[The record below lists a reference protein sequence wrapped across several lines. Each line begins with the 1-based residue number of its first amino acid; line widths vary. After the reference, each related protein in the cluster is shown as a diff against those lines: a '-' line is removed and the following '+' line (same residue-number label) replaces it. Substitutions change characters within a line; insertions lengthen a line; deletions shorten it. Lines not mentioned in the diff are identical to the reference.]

1 MATEFADAE
10 THHKPASRPYVLKSI
25 VFESVASSFGISGKE
40 RRRSRDDVGVSS
52 SNSKSSSKAT
62 HSVNG
67 SSGGGTTYAATTTNS
82 ASYGA
87 HHTSQYQ
94 QYGSRYSG
102 ASAPPPSTASYP
114 ASGYSQYGSSYYQ
127 VWTQTQFFSICLS
140 PTDCV
145 CIYGIKSTESE
156 NFSTFLSVFLTSIL
170 SHLFNIAEHGAY
182 LFQNDYRSRT
192 RKPNPYIND
201 AAARIFSPAK

>member
-1 MATEFADAE
+1 MSQF
-10 THHKPASRPYVLKSI
+10 
-25 VFESVASSFGISGKE
+25 FGISGKE

-52 SNSKSSSKAT
+52 SNSKSSSKPS

-67 SSGGGTTYAATTTNS
+67 SSGGGTTYAATSTNS

-156 NFSTFLSVFLTSIL
+156 NFSTYLKFFLTSTVPAGFCDPPPSEGL
-170 SHLFNIAEHGAY
+170 
-182 LFQNDYRSRT
+182 RSL
-192 RKPNPYIND
+192 NP
-201 AAARIFSPAK
+201 ARPLKQESGYSDQVVAKARVWV